1 MKIRSFC
8 TPKCINNI
16 ISAKER
22 TYLSKIIFFRKLAC
36 SGFLDVHSIWI
47 KIIWC
52 APLMDCLFWGIV
64 MIFITLKTK
73 KCVKIQDN
81 QVQGTVWF
89 KKIKVKSE
97 KKKNNDRVLINDR
110 KKKLKETVSFHLNQE
125 DTRHGLESLSTWL
138 VC

>member
-1 MKIRSFC
+1 
-8 TPKCINNI
+8 
-16 ISAKER
+16 
-22 TYLSKIIFFRKLAC
+22 
-36 SGFLDVHSIWI
+36 
-47 KIIWC
+47 
-52 APLMDCLFWGIV
+52 

-125 DTRHGLESLSTWL
+125 DTRHGLESLST
-138 VC
+138 